1 MSWCNASS
9 KHTMLMATEKNPDP
23 NSFAEPVQV
32 QVDVQVAADQSN
44 VPPESDIRNW
54 LGQVVAE
61 VGTGMARNVEISVR
75 IVDEA
80 EGRALNKQFR
90 KTNSASNVLSF
101 SLLDESLK
109 DLPLEA
115 PLALGDIVICG
126 PVVAREASE
135 QGKKSSDHWAHLLVH
150 GALHLFG
157 YDHGTDQEAQE
168 METLEARILAH
179 GGIEN
184 PYETRD

>member
-1 MSWCNASS
+1 MYWCNASL
-9 KHTMLMATEKNPDP
+9 KHTMQMATEKNPDP

-32 QVDVQVAADQSN
+32 DVQVATDQSN
-44 VPPESDIRNW
+44 VPTESDIRNW
-54 LGQVVAE
+54 LEQVVAH
-61 VGTGMARNVEISVR
+61 VDAGMARNVEISVR

-80 EGRALNKQFR
+80 EGRALNKQYR
-90 KTNSASNVLSF
+90 KTNSATNVLSF
-101 SLLDESLK
+101 PLLDESLK
-109 DLPLEA
+109 DLPAEA

-157 YDHGTDQEAQE
+157 YDHETDQGAQE
-168 METLEARILAH
+168 MEILEARILAL

-184 PYETRD
+184 PYKSRD